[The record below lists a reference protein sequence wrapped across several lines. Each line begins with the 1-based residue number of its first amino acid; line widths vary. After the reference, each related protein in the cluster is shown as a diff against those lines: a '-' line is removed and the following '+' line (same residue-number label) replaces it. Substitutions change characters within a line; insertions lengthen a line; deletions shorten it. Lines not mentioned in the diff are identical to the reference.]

1 MPFSALSKRHQ
12 GGWHNAV
19 SSIKA
24 CVSHKGTTRDGD
36 KYRLNNWGT
45 ILSQQEPTWLEAI
58 VKDSCSLF
66 RAGWIWLFVH
76 GENEKK
82 ASLSVSVFQSLCLC
96 VCLSVS
102 VSLSLLSASS
112 LCSLSLSLS
121 GGGGGGGEKK
131 GACLWKVPDKAKD
144 KIFFKVKKKKRKKE
158 KQKKKKKKKRKK
170 GGKKGGGGAGEGG
183 TNASIFILV

>member
-82 ASLSVSVFQSLCLC
+82 ASLSVSVFQSLYLCICLS
-96 VCLSVS
+96 VCLSLFL
-102 VSLSLLSASS
+102 SLSSLLP
-112 LCSLSLSLS
+112 LSLSLS
-121 GGGGGGGEKK
+121 RGGGGGGGRKEN
-131 GACLWKVPDKAKD
+131 
-144 KIFFKVKKKKRKKE
+144 KKE
-158 KQKKKKKKKRKK
+158 KSTMAVLRQDCL
-170 GGKKGGGGAGEGG
+170 AL
-183 TNASIFILV
+183 SFIQTSRNPVLSKPVVIQFYPNQS